1 MEAMIGTFAVSLVV
15 GAAVG
20 VLSGLLGIG
29 GGTLLVPVF
38 KLGYA
43 LDSIVCTATS
53 LFTIIP
59 TSVSGAVSHIRN
71 KTCLPRL
78 GIAAGLG
85 GALTSP
91 LGVWLSTRSPDWAV
105 MGAAAIIIAYS
116 SFTMFKKA
124 LKAPKTSRKAAR
136 RSAKT
141 PREEKGPE
149 ATPTASAAASPAASP
164 TAPAAA
170 SPTAPA
176 AATPTASAARK
187 TEATA
192 TTPTA
197 SAASNPAASPTPDAA
212 APTTPEAAPATPS
225 LDAPVVNRRDLGVGF
240 VLGFFVGIASGY
252 VGVGGGFILVP
263 LMISVMHV
271 PMRLTSGTSLIAVM
285 ILAVPGVITQA
296 FLGNVNWLAGIA
308 VACGSIPG
316 AAFGARLVPYVPER
330 TLRFMFAGFLIVA
343 AILLVVN
350 QIVPQA

>member
-1 MEAMIGTFAVSLVV
+1 MEAMVGTFAISLVV
-15 GAAVG
+15 GAVVG
-20 VLSGLLGIG
+20 ILSGLLGIG

-71 KTCLPRL
+71 RTCLPRL

-124 LKAPKTSRKAAR
+124 LKAPKKGGKTAR
-136 RSAKT
+136 RSAET
-141 PREEKGPE
+141 PGEKKKG
-149 ATPTASAAASPAASP
+149 
-164 TAPAAA
+164 
-170 SPTAPA
+170 A
-176 AATPTASAARK
+176 AATPAASATSK
-187 TEATA
+187 T
-192 TTPTA
+192 P
-197 SAASNPAASPTPDAA
+197 SVPVPDA
-212 APTTPEAAPATPS
+212 PS
-225 LDAPVVNRRDLGVGF
+225 VSRRELAIGF

-296 FLGNVNWLAGIA
+296 FLGNINWLAGIA

-343 AILLVVN
+343 AVLLVVN
-350 QIVPQA
+350 QLVPQA